1 MPLDAEIALLR
12 SAGFRVELL
21 WRRGAF
27 AVIRAARSF
36 QTKIAGWR
44 RRSGIGTTRKGTAIV
59 RPGRGC
65 RCSICSS
72 SSASGSFDRCLAIAV
87 GVLVAFTQIDRIVAF
102 VFAPM
107 RKALPPGTRLI
118 YTAPG
123 EAFSLYINIA
133 LIAGCALASPYV
145 LFQVWRLIAPA
156 LYTNQKKFAI
166 PFVLMSSSG
175 IVAGWLFSH
184 YIVFPYMI
192 EFFGTFSNAN
202 LQFMPKVE
210 TAFDLYTKM
219 LLGMAI
225 VFQMPTAVFFLAK
238 MGLVS
243 ARFLW
248 SNIKYAILIIFI
260 LAAVL
265 TPSGDPWNQTVFAA
279 PMIVLYLLS
288 IGIAWV
294 VAPACRRP
302 HGSQIGLQQ
311 ATKLPFR
318 RVVGGAARL
327 AGRVDPDRFL
337 LLALH
342 LDDRRL
348 PA

>member
-1 MPLDAEIALLR
+1 MAPAIGNWYDPEGDGYRPPWAGLSLLDLLEQ
-12 SAGFRVELL
+12 V
-21 WRRGAF
+21 
-27 AVIRAARSF
+27 
-36 QTKIAGWR
+36 
-44 RRSGIGTTRKGTAIV
+44 RKRIV
-59 RPGRGC
+59 RAC
-65 RCSICSS
+65 V
-72 SSASGSFDRCLAIAV
+72 AIAV
-87 GVLVAFTQIDRIVAF
+87 GVLLAFTQIDRIVAF
-102 VFAPM
+102 IFAPM
-107 RKALPPGTRLI
+107 RRALPPGTKLI

-202 LQFMPKVE
+202 LRFMPKVE

-279 PMIVLYLLS
+279 PMVVLYLLS
-288 IGIAWV
+288 IGIAWMA
-294 VAPACRRP
+294 AP
-302 HGSQIGLQQ
+302 
-311 ATKLPFR
+311 
-318 RVVGGAARL
+318 VAARS
-327 AGRVDPDRFL
+327 A
-337 LLALH
+337 AQ
-342 LDDRRL
+342 
-348 PA
+348 

>member
-1 MPLDAEIALLR
+1 MTPALGNWYDPEGDGYSPPWAGLSLLDLLEQ
-12 SAGFRVELL
+12 FRK
-21 WRRGAF
+21 R
-27 AVIRAARSF
+27 
-36 QTKIAGWR
+36 
-44 RRSGIGTTRKGTAIV
+44 IV
-59 RPGRGC
+59 
-65 RCSICSS
+65 SS
-72 SSASGSFDRCLAIAV
+72 CGMIAV
-87 GVLVAFTQIDRIVAF
+87 DVLSLYPDDRIVAF

-133 LIAGCALASPYV
+133 LIAGCAIASPYV

-156 LYTNQKKFAI
+156 LFTNQKKFAI
-166 PFVLMSSSG
+166 PFVLMSSG
-175 IVAGWLFSH
+175 GVVAGWLFSH

-248 SNIKYAILIIFI
+248 NNIKYAILIIFI

-279 PMIVLYLLS
+279 PMVILYLLS
-288 IGIAWV
+288 IGIAWM
-294 VAPACRRP
+294 VAP
-302 HGSQIGLQQ
+302 
-311 ATKLPFR
+311 
-318 RVVGGAARL
+318 VVPRN
-327 AGRVDPDRFL
+327 DPQ
-337 LLALH
+337 
-342 LDDRRL
+342 
-348 PA
+348 

>member
-1 MPLDAEIALLR
+1 MAPAIGNWYNPEGDGYRPPWAGLSLLDLLEQ
-12 SAGFRVELL
+12 V
-21 WRRGAF
+21 
-27 AVIRAARSF
+27 
-36 QTKIAGWR
+36 
-44 RRSGIGTTRKGTAIV
+44 RKRIV
-59 RPGRGC
+59 R
-65 RCSICSS
+65 
-72 SSASGSFDRCLAIAV
+72 ACLAIAL
-87 GVLVAFTQIDRIVAF
+87 GTLIAFTQINPIVAF

-107 RKALPPGTRLI
+107 RRALPPGTRLI

-133 LIAGCALASPYV
+133 LIAGCVLASPFV
-145 LFQVWRLIAPA
+145 LFQVWRLAAPA
-156 LYTNQKKFAI
+156 LYTNQKKFVV
-166 PFVLMSSSG
+166 PFVLMSTGG
-175 IVAGWLFSH
+175 IVGGALFSH

-202 LQFMPKVE
+202 LRFMPKVE

-279 PMIVLYLLS
+279 PMVVLYLLS
-288 IGIAWV
+288 IGIAWMA
-294 VAPACRRP
+294 AP
-302 HGSQIGLQQ
+302 
-311 ATKLPFR
+311 
-318 RVVGGAARL
+318 VAARS
-327 AGRVDPDRFL
+327 A
-337 LLALH
+337 AQ
-342 LDDRRL
+342 
-348 PA
+348 

>member
-1 MPLDAEIALLR
+1 MTPALGNWYDPEGEGYR
-12 SAGFRVELL
+12 PPWAGLSLIDLLEQFRK
-21 WRRGAF
+21 R
-27 AVIRAARSF
+27 
-36 QTKIAGWR
+36 
-44 RRSGIGTTRKGTAIV
+44 IV
-59 RPGRGC
+59 RSC
-65 RCSICSS
+65 I
-72 SSASGSFDRCLAIAV
+72 AIAV

-133 LIAGCALASPYV
+133 LIAGLALASPYV

-166 PFVLMSSSG
+166 PFVLMSTGG

-184 YIVFPYMI
+184 FIVFPYMI

-238 MGLVS
+238 MGVVS

-248 SNIKYAILIIFI
+248 RNIKYAILIIFI
-260 LAAVL
+260 IAAVISPGTDVVSQCL
-265 TPSGDPWNQTVFAA
+265 MAG
-279 PMIVLYLLS
+279 PM
-288 IGIAWV
+288 
-294 VAPACRRP
+294 
-302 HGSQIGLQQ
+302 
-311 ATKLPFR
+311 
-318 RVVGGAARL
+318 
-327 AGRVDPDRFL
+327 
-337 LLALH
+337 LALYGVSI
-342 LDDRRL
+342 LVAWAFAKPRNF
-348 PA
+348 A